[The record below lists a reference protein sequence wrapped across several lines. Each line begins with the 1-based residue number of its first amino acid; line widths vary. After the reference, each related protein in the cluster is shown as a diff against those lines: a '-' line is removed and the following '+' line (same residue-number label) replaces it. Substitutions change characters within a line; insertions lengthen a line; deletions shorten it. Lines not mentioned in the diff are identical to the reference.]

1 MHNVE
6 KNFFVVGV
14 LEQFDD
20 TLHLFEKLL
29 PRFFNGATEVYHSDS
44 KLYKP
49 FGSWFYVSGNV
60 LFQNGV
66 LEICR
71 SIDRSTQP

>member
-20 TLHLFEKLL
+20 TLHLFEKML
-29 PRFFNGATEVYHSDS
+29 PRFFTGATEVYHSDR
-44 KLYKP
+44 KFIVY
-49 FGSWFYVSGNV
+49 FV
-60 LFQNGV
+60 
-66 LEICR
+66 EIFM
-71 SIDRSTQP
+71 IVEK

>member
-44 KLYKP
+44 KLPKP
-49 FGSWFYVSGNV
+49 NFVFPTQLLPKPKFGGLTY
-60 LFQNGV
+60 
-66 LEICR
+66 
-71 SIDRSTQP
+71 